1 MTGLSL
7 QQRRRHLQV
16 RVHLVLSN
24 CLTAK
29 RMRMRYNHCQHHTM
43 YVRRVTTTGSVR
55 TGRKLMAAG
64 VDLLSERGGAELG
77 GTGAKGEDDADHV
90 YFRGENDDTGSGIG
104 REGTTPADVADDAD
118 ERFES
123 MYVICVYGCVVVA
136 VLLVVVA
143 RALGV
148 GGRGGARVASVA
160 VVVVV
165 VPCR

>member
-1 MTGLSL
+1 
-7 QQRRRHLQV
+7 
-16 RVHLVLSN
+16 
-24 CLTAK
+24 
-29 RMRMRYNHCQHHTM
+29 M

-123 MYVICVYGCVVVA
+123 MYVICVYVRQKQAQGLFLWCSRWYWRSFRCGWYLLGCVHGSLPLTA
-136 VLLVVVA
+136 PAGCRRKSWRTSMLSRRHRYL
-143 RALGV
+143 
-148 GGRGGARVASVA
+148 SV
-160 VVVVV
+160 
-165 VPCR
+165 